1 MGQAQ
6 CLVSAL
12 LALFVGCGTVAPAGD
27 GTGTDA
33 VGDSAADAGKD
44 AKDVSNGKTDVQDDG
59 DAVATDAADVTAT
72 NDADA
77 ASTDDAAG
85 SDADAQTSACA
96 AEPGAPGCPCP
107 DNSTCDLPICL
118 PTAKG
123 SLCAKPCIDA
133 CPEGFKCVGVSG
145 PGGDIQPVC
154 VDKSPHLCDPCVNS
168 TQCGAVGLQGAACVD
183 LGKDGRFCGTACK
196 ADTDCPG
203 GYTCTSGTSVE
214 GNTVQQCLPAAG
226 ATCTCSASAIADQ
239 LSTACFAEAKDG
251 NGAIVGQCK
260 GVRACGPDGLS
271 TCNASIQTET
281 CNGQD
286 DDCDGLVDEG
296 TCDDKNPCT
305 MDTCDGKAQAC
316 SHSDSPGSCDADGN
330 NCTVGDACVAGKC
343 VIGALKSCD
352 DGNPCTTDACDP
364 ILGCSKTNDDGLPC
378 SDGSACT
385 VGDACKGGACLPG
398 ASKTCPD
405 GDSCKSWTCNDA
417 NGKCESTATA
427 NGTSCS
433 DGTLC
438 TAGDICTAGSCA
450 GKPVDCDDKNPC
462 TLDTCD
468 PIAQCKH
475 DAANTPCDDNNACTT
490 DDVCA
495 AKKCNGTPI
504 NVATECGDGNPCT
517 TDTCDK
523 IAGCI
528 YTANT
533 LGCNDGNA
541 CTIGDTCASK
551 VCKSG
556 TNTCSCQQDSDCAAS
571 EDGNLCNGT
580 LFCDKSGVSN
590 QCKVNPA
597 TIITCSTLG
606 DGPCSQT
613 TCDPQSGKCA
623 ALNVPDGKSCDADG
637 SVCTSNDACVAG
649 ACVPGALKSC
659 NDNNVCTDDACDSVL
674 GCVNTANVSPCD
686 SDGNACTQND
696 TCSGKICLV
705 GPTKVCDDGVDCT
718 TDSCNHA
725 TGFCVFDPAPTTVA
739 CDDGNA
745 CTLGDKCNAAG
756 QCAGGASASCDDG
769 IACTADFCDPVMGC
783 SHTNA
788 ADGTACGA
796 TGNWCVSLQ
805 CVKKPVCGDTVVD
818 AGEQCD
824 DGAANGT
831 AGDGCSS
838 TCQWNLAQFPVA
850 GELIIS
856 EIMFTSNYY
865 AIASFED
872 EWVEL
877 YNNSN
882 KPVLLTGL
890 HFKDSSNNTA
900 AKFPALPSGDD
911 WVLQPGQYA
920 LIALGATVGNYQP
933 QWYYG
938 TNFAFNNSGDAACVS
953 GPNDSSCS
961 SDIIAK
967 VTFKSANIAGHSSVL
982 KQSKY
987 ASAFATGTTSVSS
1000 GSWCDA
1006 SKPIAGQTK
1015 DYGTPGFA
1023 DPNCP

>member
-1 MGQAQ
+1 MQRLSMGQAR
-6 CLVSAL
+6 CLVLAL
-12 LALFVGCGTVAPAGD
+12 LALLVACGTVAPAGD
-27 GTGTDA
+27 GAGVDA

-44 AKDVSNGKTDVQDDG
+44 AKDVSNGKTDAQDDG
-59 DAVATDAADVTAT
+59 DAAATDAADVTAA
-72 NDADA
+72 NDADVA
-77 ASTDDAAG
+77 GTDDAAG
-85 SDADAQTSACA
+85 SDADAQGAACV
-96 AEPGAPGCPCP
+96 AEPGAPGCPCQ

-168 TQCGAVGLQGAACVD
+168 AQCGAVGLQGAACVD

-203 GYTCTSGTSVE
+203 GYVCSSGTSVE
-214 GNTVQQCLPAAG
+214 GNSVQQCLPAAG
-226 ATCTCSASAIADQ
+226 ASCTCSASAIADQ
-239 LSTACFAEAKDG
+239 LSTSCFAEAKDA
-251 NGAIVGQCK
+251 NGGIVGQCK

-305 MDTCDGKAQAC
+305 MDTCDGKAQTC
-316 SHSDSPGSCDADGN
+316 GHSDSPGSCDADGN

-405 GDSCKSWTCNDA
+405 GDSCKSWSCNDA
-417 NGKCESTATA
+417 NGKCESAATA

-541 CTIGDTCASK
+541 CTIGDTCAGK

-556 TNTCSCQQDSDCAAS
+556 TNTCSCQQDSDCATS

-597 TIITCSTLG
+597 TIVTCNTLG

-613 TCDPQSGKCA
+613 TCDPQSGTCA

-649 ACVPGALKSC
+649 ACVAGAVKNC
-659 NDNNVCTDDACDSVL
+659 NDNNLCTDDACDSTL

-686 SDGNACTQND
+686 NDGNACTQND

-705 GPTKVCDDGVDCT
+705 GPTKVCDDGLDCT

-725 TGFCVFDPAPTTVA
+725 TGVCVFDPAPTTVA

-745 CTLGDKCNAAG
+745 CTVADKCTATG
-756 QCAGGASASCDDG
+756 QCAGGAAASCDDG
-769 IACTADFCDPVMGC
+769 IACTADVCDPVKGC
-783 SHTNA
+783 SHSNMT
-788 ADGTACGA
+788 DGTACGA
-796 TGNWCVSLQ
+796 TGYTCFSLN
-805 CVKKPVCGDTVVD
+805 CVKCGNNIVE
-818 AGEQCD
+818 AGEACD
-824 DGAANGT
+824 DGNLID
-831 AGDGCSS
+831 GDGCSS
-838 TCQWNLAQFPVA
+838 TCQYDKAVWPKVGQLLITELMAAPKNGAQAEWIEVYNPTQQPLLLEGLLVGDLNSAYFA
-850 GELIIS
+850 S
-856 EIMFTSNYY
+856 YKTS
-865 AIASFED
+865 
-872 EWVEL
+872 
-877 YNNSN
+877 
-882 KPVLLTGL
+882 
-890 HFKDSSNNTA
+890 
-900 AKFPALPSGDD
+900 SGN
-911 WVLQPGQYA
+911 WVLMPGQYG
-920 LIALGATVGNYQP
+920 LIAGQAKIGTVVADASYDITGLEMGNSNPDGLCISTDGQ
-933 QWYYG
+933 
-938 TNFAFNNSGDAACVS
+938 
-953 GPNDSSCS
+953 CS
-961 SDIIAK
+961 SKTMIAK
-967 VTFKSANIAGHSSVL
+967 ANYTSAPSGYSWQL
-982 KQSKY
+982 KMSY
-987 ASAFATGTTSVSS
+987 YPTAFATGSAAISS
-1000 GSWCDA
+1000 TKWCQ
-1006 SKPIAGQTK
+1006 GQTPIPG
-1015 DYGTPGFA
+1015 DPTNFATPKA
-1023 DPNCP
+1023 APDCP